1 MRLEEDIVYWFNC
14 STNASHQNNLN
25 DFIKKNGKHGH
36 HLAPWVYWKL
46 IMSCALLD
54 RNQSLD
60 DWRLNI
66 LDRTQSIH
74 ISPSEHGGFPINH
87 GGFPINHGG
96 IFSDFRGSSQSFP
109 HPVTKKSEKHSQSNQ
124 QKCFIY
130 VQLGIVGTLK
140 NECKKNNIVSS
151 RRSLKNQ
158 SVKTRRILA
167 SPMILAVDMAST
179 LSGCTWRY
187 AVNKLV
193 YEHIWLQVYPA
204 SAPVCL

>member
-1 MRLEEDIVYWFNC
+1 MGILETHHVMC
-14 STNASHQNNLN
+14 SIRSEPVVGWLKAKYLGPYPIYTHFPIN
-25 DFIKKNGKHGH
+25 HGGF
-36 HLAPWVYWKL
+36 P
-46 IMSCALLD
+46 I
-54 RNQSLD
+54 N
-60 DWRLNI
+60 
-66 LDRTQSIH
+66 
-74 ISPSEHGGFPINH
+74 HGGFPINH

-109 HPVTKKSEKHSQSNQ
+109 HPVTKKSEKHSQSNR

-130 VQLGIVGTLK
+130 VQLGILGTLK
-140 NECKKNNIVSS
+140 NECNKNIVSS